1 MARRIFSILLVSVSM
16 VLLASCYG
24 GKHQETDGLKRQ
36 SFDKERMMD
45 SLTYSSEHHYSFNYN
60 FIVKADSLILVRQQP
75 EEKILDLQTDSF
87 TVVKDEQLVVAD
99 FRIIP
104 TDSIDSVWVQVATV
118 MSDFGWVHE
127 SQLLESVVPDDPI
140 SQFISTFSDKHL
152 LIFIIIISIITSIY
166 IIRKIARM
174 NAHIVH
180 FNDIDS
186 FYPTLLTIIVASSAT
201 LYASIQ
207 NFAPDTWRH
216 FYYHPT
222 LNPFSVP
229 LILTVFL
236 MSVWALLIVGLTVV
250 DVVRNHL
257 PLGEALLYLGGL
269 AGICAV
275 DYIIFSITSLYY
287 LGYVLLIAYI
297 VFAIHQYYKHNHKY
311 FLCGNCGGK
320 IRKKGRC
327 PHCGA
332 TNL

>member
-1 MARRIFSILLVSVSM
+1 M
-16 VLLASCYG
+16 
-24 GKHQETDGLKRQ
+24 KRQ
-36 SFDKERMMD
+36 SFDNERMMD

-166 IIRKIARM
+166 IIRKIARL

-320 IRKKGRC
+320 IHKKGRC

>member
-1 MARRIFSILLVSVSM
+1 MTRKIFSILLVCISM
-16 VLLASCYG
+16 FLLASCYG
-24 GKHQETDGLKRQ
+24 GKHQGTGGMNRQ
-36 SFDKERMMD
+36 SFDNERMMD

>member
-1 MARRIFSILLVSVSM
+1 M
-16 VLLASCYG
+16 
-24 GKHQETDGLKRQ
+24 KRQ
-36 SFDKERMMD
+36 SFDNERMMD

-166 IIRKIARM
+166 IIRKIARL

>member
-1 MARRIFSILLVSVSM
+1 MTRKMFSILLVCISM
-16 VLLASCYG
+16 FLLASCYG
-24 GKHQETDGLKRQ
+24 GKHQGTGGMKRQ
-36 SFDKERMMD
+36 SFDNERMMD

-166 IIRKIARM
+166 IIRKIARL

-207 NFAPDTWRH
+207 NFAPDIWRH

>member
-1 MARRIFSILLVSVSM
+1 
-16 VLLASCYG
+16 
-24 GKHQETDGLKRQ
+24 
-36 SFDKERMMD
+36 
-45 SLTYSSEHHYSFNYN
+45 
-60 FIVKADSLILVRQQP
+60 ILVRQQP

-166 IIRKIARM
+166 IIRKIARL